1 MRDILAAALPLA
13 LLVSCATSREL
24 LGQGQ
29 LVPIVPAAN
38 NPAVLDL
45 RDRDARHSNALVRRG
60 YPKMIACVSHYGGPA
75 NHDPVTGS
83 EDIFDGDLYI
93 RKRAVE
99 TIE

>member
-45 RDRDARHSNALVRRG
+45 RDRDAPLRSTLR
-60 YPKMIACVSHYGGPA
+60 
-75 NHDPVTGS
+75 
-83 EDIFDGDLYI
+83 
-93 RKRAVE
+93 
-99 TIE
+99 